1 MVEGM
6 KSSQKRARKYKA
18 KIKGQVLPGQK
29 PGFARAVQGQVQT
42 EINIKNILTQHGVMV
57 GLIHF
62 YMDFGKKVMQLKQKF
77 SGQTMKDEVEAL
89 QRHWTLR
96 GLDVAVLDAIKGWAS
111 VTGLPFRLD
120 HSLLDGPD
128 VLS

>member
-1 MVEGM
+1 M
-6 KSSQKRARKYKA
+6 KSSEKRSRKYKA
-18 KIKGQVLPGQK
+18 KIRGLVIKGQK
-29 PGFARAVQGQVQT
+29 AGFAGAAGTQVQT
-42 EINIKNILTQHGVMV
+42 EIDVKNILTQHGVMV
-57 GLIHF
+57 GIIHF

-77 SGQTMKDEVEAL
+77 SGQTMRDEVEAL
-89 QRHWTLR
+89 QMHWALR
-96 GLDVAVLDAIKGWAS
+96 GLDVHVLDEIKGWAS

>member
-1 MVEGM
+1 MIPSG
-6 KSSQKRARKYKA
+6 KRARKYKA

-29 PGFARAVQGQVQT
+29 VRYMGAVPYQVQT
-42 EINIKNILTQHGVMV
+42 EIDVKSILTQHGVMV

-77 SGQTMKDEVEAL
+77 SGQTMRDEVEAE
-89 QRHWTLR
+89 QIHWAHR
-96 GLDVAVLDAIKGWAS
+96 GLDVAVLDAIKGWAT
-111 VTGLPFRLD
+111 VTGLCFKLD

-128 VLS
+128 VLC

>member
-1 MVEGM
+1 M
-6 KSSQKRARKYKA
+6 KSSEKRSRRYKA
-18 KIKGQVLPGQK
+18 KIRGKVLPGQK
-29 PGFARAVQGQVQT
+29 AGFAGAVRSQVQT
-42 EINIKNILTQHGVMV
+42 EIDVKNILTQHGVMV

-77 SGQTMKDEVEAL
+77 SGQTMRDEVEAL
-89 QRHWTLR
+89 QRHWAQR
-96 GLDVAVLDAIKGWAS
+96 GLDVAVLDAIKGWGA
-111 VTGLPFRLD
+111 VTGLPWRLD